1 MEREAAAVTF
11 KYNAF
16 ISYSHRDEEW
26 ARWLH
31 KALETYR
38 VPNRLVGRTTAAGPI
53 PRRLTPI
60 FRDRDE
66 LPTATNLSEKVEDGL
81 RSSANLIVIC
91 SPQAAASRWVGEE
104 ILAYKRLGRASRIFC
119 LIVAGEPNAGA
130 MPGRE
135 GEECFPVALR
145 TEVATSDGSSTA
157 IVEPIAADAREGK
170 DGRTN
175 AKLRI
180 IAGLIGVGF
189 DDLKQREQQRRVRR
203 LAFVA
208 ASTSVIMI
216 CTIAL
221 AIDAAI
227 ARRTAERREKQ
238 AEDLIGFML
247 GDLQKKL
254 ETVNRLDILNDVADK
269 AMDYFSKSRDMPT
282 NSDALAQYAEALQK
296 IGRVRQE
303 QGNLAKADEAFNESL
318 QIMERLVAHD
328 PHNAAWQ
335 IRLADSHSWLGSVAW
350 DRGDL
355 ADADRQF
362 HMTIPLVGAVVAAHP
377 DNRDWLQRLAWLH
390 ANIAHLQQARGQFES
405 ARQEY
410 NTVLE
415 IDEKLVANAP
425 DRSTDRQRAR
435 MTVAEV
441 ESDLGGVEYALGS
454 VSAALDRRQESL
466 ALWLALARDSPQD
479 MSVQE
484 FLAEAYFN
492 LANSLSA
499 HGESAAATTA
509 LESALAIGR
518 RQLQADPTSK
528 DSQGAVAAYNRALA
542 RRLMLD
548 GDLTQAVTLAEA
560 SLATF
565 STLADKEP
573 LELRW
578 QRALAGCRL
587 LNAWIALARAD
598 TAGARRH
605 AEAAS
610 EVLAALRQRH
620 PENAPLYPLIADA
633 EIMLGRLDAGDNGR
647 EDKQV
652 HWHAAIDALGSRS
665 NQRDPEI
672 LSRRAEAL
680 CLLGD
685 VQTGGALVS
694 QLNELGFRDGQFEQ
708 QIAASPCRQQG
719 MTASRGS

>member
-1 MEREAAAVTF
+1 MERLAAAATLN
-11 KYNAF
+11 YQAF

-31 KALETYR
+31 KSLETYR
-38 VPNRLVGRTTAAGPI
+38 IPSRLVGQETAVGPI

-66 LPTATNLSEKVEDGL
+66 LPTASNLSEKVEEAL
-81 RSSANLIVIC
+81 RRSANLIVIC
-91 SPQAAASRWVGEE
+91 SPQAAASHWVGEE

-130 MPGRE
+130 TPGRE
-135 GEECFPVALR
+135 GEECFPAALR
-145 TEVATSDGSSTA
+145 TELVAGDGSSTA
-157 IVEPIAADAREGK
+157 IVEPIAADARAGK
-170 DGRTN
+170 DGRNN

-189 DDLKQREQQRRVRR
+189 DALKQREQQRRARR
-203 LAFVA
+203 LAMVA
-208 ASTSVIMI
+208 ASTSVIMVG
-216 CTIAL
+216 TIAL

-269 AMDYFSKSRDMPT
+269 AMDYFSHSPDLPT
-282 NSDALAQYAEALQK
+282 NTAALAQYAQALQK

-303 QGNLAKADEAFNESL
+303 QGSLAKADEAFKRSV
-318 QIMERLVAHD
+318 QIMEPLVARD
-328 PHNAAWQ
+328 PTNAAWQ
-335 IRLADSHSWLGSVAW
+335 ITLADSYSWLGSVAW

-355 ADADRQF
+355 AEADRQWQ
-362 HMTIPLVGAVVAAHP
+362 MTTPLVNGVVAAHP
-377 DNRDWLQRLAWLH
+377 ENLDWAKRLAWLH

-410 NTVLE
+410 DTVLE
-415 IDEKLVANAP
+415 IDQNLVANSP
-425 DRSTDRQRAR
+425 DRSTERQRAR

-454 VSAALDRRQESL
+454 IGAALDRRQKSV
-466 ALWLALARDSPQD
+466 ALWLELARDSPQD

-492 LANSLSA
+492 LAQSLAA
-499 HGESAAATTA
+499 HGESTAATSA

-518 RQLQADPTSK
+518 RQLQLDPTSK
-528 DSQGAVAAYNRALA
+528 DSQGDVAAYSRALA
-542 RRLMLD
+542 RQLLVD
-548 GDLTQAVTLAEA
+548 GDLAGATRLAA
-560 SLATF
+560 SALATY

-573 LELRW
+573 QEFRW
-578 QRALAGCRL
+578 QRGLAGSRL
-587 LNAWIALARAD
+587 MNAWLAAARRD
-598 TAGARRH
+598 SNGARQH
-605 AEAAS
+605 ALVAS
-610 EVLAALRQRH
+610 DILNRLTQNH
-620 PENAPLYPLIADA
+620 PESQTLFPLLADA
-633 EIMLGRLDAGDNGR
+633 EITLGRLDTDQRAAGG
-647 EDKQV
+647 EP
-652 HWHAAIDALGSRS
+652 HWRAAIESLGSPS
-665 NQRDPEI
+665 IDQRNPDI
-672 LSRRAEAL
+672 MSRRAEAL

-694 QLNELGFRDGQFEQ
+694 RLTELGFHDAQFER

-719 MTASRGS
+719 MTASRGN